1 MGRKRP
7 TLTDLLN
14 DLTYRSIYEKF
25 KLIATNMFEWDGLPD
40 GIEER
45 FIENLLFD
53 NGKAIFFRDPG
64 MSYMVLRA
72 DPGAHMNVYGEPL
85 GWWATGVNYHEYYD
99 ADDCVIIRNN
109 KLHIP
114 TAQFVT
120 FYANKLAEA
129 ERTMDVNVKACKTP
143 YIFACDDKDVLSFK
157 QIFAK
162 VDGNEPAI
170 FADRGLNLDALQ
182 VFQTGVK
189 FIGNDMQDYTRTVES
204 SLLTFLGVNNSPVDK
219 KERLITDE
227 ANSNNQLIQ
236 SFCDVQLQ
244 CREEAAEAMSAM
256 TGKPI
261 TVRLRG
267 VENSVETVES
277 EDDPNDDES
286 RIRGN
291 A

>member
-1 MGRKRP
+1 MARKRA

-14 DLTYRSIYEKF
+14 DLTYRSIYDKF
-25 KLIATNMFEWDGLPD
+25 KLIATNMFEWQGLPD
-40 GIEER
+40 GIEEKY
-45 FIENLLFD
+45 IENLLFSD
-53 NGKAIFFRDPG
+53 GKAIFFRDPK

-72 DPGAHMNVYGEPL
+72 DQGAHLNVYGEPL
-85 GWWATGVNYHEYYD
+85 GWWATGFQYHQYYD
-99 ADDCVIIRNN
+99 ADDCVIISNN
-109 KLHIP
+109 KLRIP
-114 TAQFVT
+114 TQQFVT

-204 SLLTFLGVNNSPVDK
+204 ALLTFLGVNNSPIDK
-219 KERLITDE
+219 KERALTDE
-227 ANSNNQLIQ
+227 VNSNNQLIQ
-236 SFCDVQLQ
+236 SFADLQLIARQ
-244 CREEAAEAMSAM
+244 EAAQLMSEM
-256 TGKPI
+256 SGSTI
-261 TVRLRG
+261 TVKLRASQPI
-267 VENSVETVES
+267 VENSVESGENS
-277 EDDPNDDES
+277 DDDES
-286 RIRGN
+286 
-291 A
+291 